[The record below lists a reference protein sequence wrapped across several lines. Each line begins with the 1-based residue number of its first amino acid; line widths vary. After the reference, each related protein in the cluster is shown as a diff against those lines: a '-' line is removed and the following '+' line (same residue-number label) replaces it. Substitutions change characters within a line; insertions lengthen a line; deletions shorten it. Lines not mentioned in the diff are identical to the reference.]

1 MSEGGPRVGNFGG
14 GMCEGSRYWVDI
26 GHFKKEH
33 VAIWFM
39 GNPRSPNKLRS
50 TLCMCHFIFSL
61 EWRPRSLRIEINA
74 TIKMLNYIA
83 IAWSSLLRREKSC
96 LFRLGSVCVI
106 KRRLSEKFLF
116 RTTTKQWHTHTQ
128 LPYMYHCIGLNH
140 VGTKRY
146 ALNSSKNVAHSAI

>member
-1 MSEGGPRVGNFGG
+1 
-14 GMCEGSRYWVDI
+14 MCEGRYWVDI
-26 GHFKKEH
+26 GHLKKER
-33 VAIWFM
+33 VAICLYREY
-39 GNPRSPNKLRS
+39 PRSPNKLRS

-83 IAWSSLLRREKSC
+83 IAWSSLLRTEKSC

-116 RTTTKQWHTHTQ
+116 RTTTKQWHTHT
-128 LPYMYHCIGLNH
+128 LSCPTPMCTITIGLNH
-140 VGTKRY
+140 VGTNRC
-146 ALNSSKNVAHSAI
+146 AFNSSKNAAHSAI